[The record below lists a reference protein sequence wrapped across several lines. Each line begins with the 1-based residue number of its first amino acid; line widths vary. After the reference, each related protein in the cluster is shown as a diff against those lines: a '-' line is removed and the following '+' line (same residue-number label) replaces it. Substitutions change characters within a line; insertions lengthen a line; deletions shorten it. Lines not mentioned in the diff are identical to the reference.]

1 MSSHEPQPGDADA
14 APTVS
19 RNHVVVTGAGFT
31 RALVPGAPL
40 LVDDVNNDVL
50 EGRVRGLPNAS
61 RLLDWERNLHPRGY
75 IDIERLMTR
84 LDALMPYDSAENA
97 ATQAESIILHTWRRN
112 GIGRHWEP
120 TWLCAAG
127 GGHDRRS
134 GPAPFGRS
142 EYVANIVRTG
152 RQLRRRL

>member
-40 LVDDVNNDVL
+40 LVDDFNNDVL

-75 IDIERLMTR
+75 IDIERL
-84 LDALMPYDSAENA
+84 
-97 ATQAESIILHTWRRN
+97 IWHRR

-120 TWLCAAG
+120 TWLRAEGVDMVAEAVQ
-127 GGHDRRS
+127 HRS
-134 GPAPFGRS
+134 VG
-142 EYVANIVRTG
+142 VNTLLI
-152 RQLRRRL
+152 